1 MTSKKIFINQSPEK
15 NKYCNHARIKD
26 DYFNVLQANVDRI
39 VATLCGVR
47 GAALKIGQM
56 LSIQDESTL
65 NPQISK
71 LFERVR

>member
-1 MTSKKIFINQSPEK
+1 MISIK
-15 NKYCNHARIKD
+15 NKYCNYGRIKD
-26 DYFNVLQANVDRI
+26 YYFFVLKANVDRI

>member
-1 MTSKKIFINQSPEK
+1 MTSNKIFLNLK
-15 NKYCNHARIKD
+15 KKKYCNHGRIED
-26 DYFNVLQANVDRI
+26 GYFYVLQANVDRI

>member
-1 MTSKKIFINQSPEK
+1 MTSKKIFMNQKINR
-15 NKYCNHARIKD
+15 YCNHGRIKD
-26 DYFNVLQANVDRI
+26 YHVYVLQANVDRI

>member
-1 MTSKKIFINQSPEK
+1 M
-15 NKYCNHARIKD
+15 KD
-26 DYFNVLQANVDRI
+26 YYFYVLQANVDRI